1 MTINIFIVNIYC
13 LIYCYYIVSSI
24 NVVTFIMAFQVAEY
38 EKYKI
43 DLIKL
48 WLNEITNDANLLE
61 YLLYQNI
68 CNYRIKNLLLIF
80 EKYKYMIE
88 RYKIRKCI

>member
-1 MTINIFIVNIYC
+1 
-13 LIYCYYIVSSI
+13 
-24 NVVTFIMAFQVAEY
+24 MAFQVAEY

-68 CNYRIKNLLLIF
+68 YNYRIKNLLLIF

>member
-1 MTINIFIVNIYC
+1 
-13 LIYCYYIVSSI
+13 
-24 NVVTFIMAFQVAEY
+24 MAFQVAEY

-61 YLLYQNI
+61 YLLYQN
-68 CNYRIKNLLLIF
+68 NLININL
-80 EKYKYMIE
+80 KT
-88 RYKIRKCI
+88 KIYTSYVEPE

>member
-1 MTINIFIVNIYC
+1 MFDLLLLHCFINQ
-13 LIYCYYIVSSI
+13 YCYIY
-24 NVVTFIMAFQVAEY
+24 NGFPEVAEY

-88 RYKIRKCI
+88 RYKIRKWYLNIIN